1 MKSIFWSGKA
11 NYIYLLFI
19 ILALGACKKS
29 KVTPEP
35 DPVPPSSGP
44 NTKQTPTTN
53 RTQLTNDSLFLYAKQ
68 VYFWND
74 ALPSYDDFTPRN
86 YGSDFE
92 NELFAITRFK
102 VDPTTSRPYEYRA
115 SDPGSPKYSYIDDVA
130 NRNPV
135 AVVAKEQ
142 ARVNLEGDGNDVGI
156 LAVRAIKN
164 TSTSPD
170 YKLFILAV
178 DKGSPAD
185 VEGLTRGAYITN
197 INGVSIGSV
206 ANFQTEKNT
215 FDPAIY
221 GDPSSIRINGFKID
235 GTPFSTTLTKKS
247 YKSNPIF
254 KTNVLTVG
262 AKKIGYLAYARFSS
276 EENSEAVLDAAFR
289 DFVSQSVTD
298 LVIDLRY
305 NGGGYVDMAEHLVN
319 LIAPSTATGV
329 MYKEY
334 YNSTM
339 QNRQATILKNQPLL
353 DANDKVRY
361 ASNGRM
367 LNYFDDIDYTLAR
380 NTYSF
385 GKVGALTGVTNIVFI
400 VSGNT
405 ASASELVINS
415 LKPKMNVKLVGLQ
428 TYGKP
433 VGFFPI
439 RIQNKYDVFYSM
451 FETKNS
457 LDQGGYYSG
466 MTPNVILDEDYGDR
480 DFGDPAEALLAAS
493 IDVLVP
499 KAATTGVVSRNR
511 VMSTS
516 AETLGSGN
524 KSPLGGANKVNGFVG
539 MIETRKQK

>member
-1 MKSIFWSGKA
+1 MKFILSLEKPT
-11 NYIYLLFI
+11 LLLAFLI
-19 ILALGACKKS
+19 IVSLGACKKS
-29 KVTPEP
+29 KIVPEP
-35 DPVPPSSGP
+35 AKPEPPTSGP
-44 NTKQTPTTN
+44 NVKQTPTTN
-53 RTQLTNDSLFLYAKQ
+53 RTQLTNDSLFLYAKE
-68 VYFWND
+68 VYYWND

-86 YGSDFE
+86 YGSDF
-92 NELFAITRFK
+92 NSELFAITRYK
-102 VDPTTSRPYEYRA
+102 IDPTTSRAYEYRA
-115 SDPGSPKYSYIDDVA
+115 SNPSQPKYSYIEDLA

-135 AVVAKEQ
+135 AVLANAQ
-142 ARVNLEGDGNDVGI
+142 ADVNLDGNGNDIGI
-156 LAVRAIKN
+156 LAVSAVKN
-164 TSTSPD
+164 SATSPD

-185 VEGLTRGAYITN
+185 GLGLTRGAYLTK
-197 INGVSIGSV
+197 INGVAIGTT
-206 ANFQTEKNT
+206 ANFDSEVNT
-215 FDPAIY
+215 INEAIY
-221 GDPSSIRINGFKID
+221 GDPTSVKVEGVRVD
-235 GTPFSTTLTKKS
+235 GTSFSGTLAKAS

-276 EENSEAVLDAAFR
+276 KANSEEVLKSAFSDFAA
-289 DFVSQSVTD
+289 QSVTD

-305 NGGGYVDMAEHLVN
+305 NGGGYVDMAEYLVN

-339 QNRQATILKNQPLL
+339 QNHHATILKNQPLL
-353 DANDKVRY
+353 DQNDKIQY
-361 ASNGRM
+361 SNGRM
-367 LNYFDDIDYTLAR
+367 LNSFDDLDFSLAKNTFSFSKKGTLT
-380 NTYSF
+380 N
-385 GKVGALTGVTNIVFI
+385 VTNVVFI
-400 VSGNT
+400 VTGNT

-415 LKPKMNVKLVGLQ
+415 LKPKMNVKLVGVQ

-466 MTPNVILDEDYGDR
+466 MTPDVLLNR
-480 DFGDPAEALLAAS
+480 DFGDHDFGDPSEYLLAAA

-499 KAATTGVVSRNR
+499 KTVTTSVVSRNR
-511 VMSTS
+511 VMSVSTGGV
-516 AETLGSGN
+516 AT
-524 KSPLGGANKVNGFVG
+524 KSSLGGLNQTKEFIG
-539 MIETRKQK
+539 MIEARRHNK